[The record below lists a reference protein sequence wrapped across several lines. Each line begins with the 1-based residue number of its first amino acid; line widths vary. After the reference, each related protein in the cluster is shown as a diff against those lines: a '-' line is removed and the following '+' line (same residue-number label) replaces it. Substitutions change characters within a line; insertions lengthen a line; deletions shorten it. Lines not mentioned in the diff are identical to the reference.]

1 MPFNN
6 SNNANN
12 KKNNGQN
19 KQNNQNNQNG
29 NKNNGG
35 KYFKRKKQPVMHE
48 KTKKIL
54 SKFKV
59 IPLGGL
65 GEIGKNMTVVEYEN
79 QMIVIDCGIGF
90 PDDSMPGVDLVIPDT
105 TYLEENRDKLLGF
118 VLTHGHE
125 DHIGALPY
133 VLRMVNAPV
142 YGTLLTLGIVE
153 SKLEEH
159 GLVKSASLHQ
169 VNAGDKIKLGCFTV
183 EFIHVNHSIA
193 DACAIAVT
201 TEAGTL
207 VFSGDFKIDLT
218 PIQGE
223 PMDLARFGELG
234 KEGVLALFMEST
246 NSERAGYT
254 MSERTVGRSL
264 KEIFLS
270 NADKRI
276 IIATFSSNVHRVQQI
291 IDYSHKCGRKVVLSG
306 RSMVTIINAAVKYG
320 YMDIPEGTLIDIND
334 TKRFKPSEITIVT
347 TGTQGEP
354 MSALSR
360 MAFSEHDKVTLGED
374 DLVVISAS
382 TIPGNEKDVTKI
394 TNELLKKGVTLLND
408 EVADVHVSGHACA
421 EELKLLIHMTKP
433 KYFVPMH
440 GEYRHLKKNCS
451 LAQEMGVDAQNMCIA
466 EIGECIEIGEDVFRV
481 IEKVPS
487 GKVLIDGLGVGDVGS
502 VVLRERRHLA
512 EDGIIMVI
520 CGVDFD
526 VFQVISG
533 PEIVSRGFVYV
544 KDSEELMDGLRQK
557 AEEVLERCMDEEI
570 REYNVIKGKIKDVL
584 TNYIYSMTKRKP
596 MIVPMIMEV

>member
-1 MPFNN
+1 MTNN
-6 SNNANN
+6 EKKAKNPKNASWHYN
-12 KKNNGQN
+12 KKAA
-19 KQNNQNNQNG
+19 NQQ
-29 NKNNGG
+29 
-35 KYFKRKKQPVMHE
+35 KKKP
-48 KTKKIL
+48 L
-54 SKFKV
+54 SKFRV

-65 GEIGKNMTVVEYEN
+65 GEIGKNMTVVEYEGE
-79 QMIVIDCGIGF
+79 MLVVDCGIGF

-105 TYLEENRDKLLGF
+105 TYLEENFAKIQGF

-169 VNAGDKIKLGCFTV
+169 VNAGDKLKLGKFTV

-193 DACAIAVT
+193 DACAIAIT
-201 TEAGTL
+201 TDAGTL
-207 VFSGDFKIDLT
+207 LFSGDFKIDLT

-234 KEGVLALFMEST
+234 KNGVIALFMEST
-246 NSERAGYT
+246 NAERPGYT

-270 NADKRI
+270 NPDKRI

-440 GEYRHLKKNCS
+440 GEYRHLKRNCL
-451 LAQEMGVDAQNMCIA
+451 LAHEMGIDSHNTCIA
-466 EIGECIEIGEDVFRV
+466 EIGDCLEIGEDVFRI

-502 VVLRERRHLA
+502 VVLRDRRHLA
-512 EDGIIMVI
+512 EDGIIIVVSSIDMD
-520 CGVDFD
+520 CMRLL
-526 VFQVISG
+526 SG
-533 PEIVSRGFVYV
+533 PDIVSRGFVYV
-544 KDSEELMDGLRQK
+544 KESEELMEGLRMK
-557 AEEVLERCMDEEI
+557 AQEVLEKCLDDGVD
-570 REYNVIKGKIKDVL
+570 EYNVIKGRIKDVL
-584 TNYIYSMTKRKP
+584 TNYIYSITKRKP
-596 MIVPMIMEV
+596 MILPIIMEV